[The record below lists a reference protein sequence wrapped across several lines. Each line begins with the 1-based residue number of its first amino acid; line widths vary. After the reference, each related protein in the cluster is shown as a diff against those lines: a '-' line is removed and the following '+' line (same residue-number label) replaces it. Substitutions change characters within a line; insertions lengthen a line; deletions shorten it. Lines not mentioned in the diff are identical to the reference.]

1 MKLTNKK
8 IHSFL
13 HSDNHEIRKSILEN
27 NSFDGFDKDVVDGL
41 LNSEIISADFQKLDQ
56 KHHKTRFKLNNWLF
70 TALFILIG
78 MSCIYFLIPSRD
90 KESRTQSNN
99 LKSLNQKEKTIRQTP
114 PSKDIKSDNFQQ
126 IEYRQNEEL
135 SLNKK
140 ATSTLINNN
149 EIVNS
154 NSSPQELEVNKMS
167 PLNAKVISKNNTKTI
182 IGKQGIEVFILDYK
196 TLDYRNYRKGVTK
209 PLDALNLTNGTP
221 ANASE
226 RNTLNQENQEIEYNY
241 FSYLKETMKL
251 FDKKT
256 YTLALENFN
265 AILNTYPD
273 DINALFYGGLC
284 YFEQKQYNK
293 SIAFFDQARKNS
305 FLNFREEAE
314 WLLLQSYVES
324 NDFEKANALKN
335 EIVNG
340 NGFYAKQAKEIKIE

>member
-41 LNSEIISADFQKLDQ
+41 LNSEIISADFQRLDQ

-70 TALFILIG
+70 ITLFILIG
-78 MSCIYFLIPSRD
+78 MSCIYFLIPSKD

-99 LKSLNQKEKTIRQTP
+99 LKSLNQKEKTIKKTP

-140 ATSTLINNN
+140 ATSSLISSN

-167 PLNAKVISKNNTKTI
+167 LLNAKVISKNNTNTL
-182 IGKQGIEVFILDYK
+182 IGKQGLEVFILDYK

-209 PLDALNLTNGTP
+209 PLDALSLANGTP
-221 ANASE
+221 ANTSE

-256 YTLALENFN
+256 HTLALENFN

-284 YFEQKQYNK
+284 YFEQKK
-293 SIAFFDQARKNS
+293 FKECISFFERARKSS
-305 FLNFREEAE
+305 FINFREESD
-314 WLLLQSYVES
+314 WFLFLSYIQSNEY
-324 NDFEKANALKN
+324 EKANALKN

-340 NGFYAKQAKEIKIE
+340 NGFYAKRAKEIKID

>member
-1 MKLTNKK
+1 
-8 IHSFL
+8 
-13 HSDNHEIRKSILEN
+13 
-27 NSFDGFDKDVVDGL
+27 
-41 LNSEIISADFQKLDQ
+41 
-56 KHHKTRFKLNNWLF
+56 
-70 TALFILIG
+70 

-114 PSKDIKSDNFQQ
+114 TSKDIKSDNFQQ

-241 FSYLKETMKL
+241 FSYL
-251 FDKKT
+251 

-340 NGFYAKQAKEIKIE
+340 NGFYAKRAKEIKIE